1 MKDTM
6 DNWEDDDLPPPDSE
20 MLESE
25 NVKNE
30 GRQQDLGA
38 DLGVK
43 VVREVRND

>member
-1 MKDTM
+1 M

-25 NVKNE
+25 NVENE